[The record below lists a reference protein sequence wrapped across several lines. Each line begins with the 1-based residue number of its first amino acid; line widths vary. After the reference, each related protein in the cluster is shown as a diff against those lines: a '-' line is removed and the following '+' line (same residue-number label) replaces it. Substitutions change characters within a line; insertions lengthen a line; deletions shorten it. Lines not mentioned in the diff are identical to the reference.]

1 MEGDGEDG
9 IMTMSATTTRPL
21 SPAQPRPI
29 SGTEKGALTGLLESG
44 GAHFSSIQLQQ

>member
-9 IMTMSATTTRPL
+9 ITTMSDTTTRPL
-21 SPAQPRPI
+21 SPAQPHPI

-44 GAHFSSIQLQQ
+44 GAHSSSLPLQQ